1 MPDSPTPMDPMPPPF
16 ADGLAVRLTR
26 GLHGIFL
33 RHQFVR
39 YVLVGICNT
48 AFGYGVFALL
58 FYVGLDYRL
67 ASLLALLLGIVFS
80 FTTQGRIVFR
90 GATRITFVKFVVAW
104 AFMYLFNI
112 ALIAMMRRA
121 SIDTYLAGAIATVPV
136 TLVSYVV
143 LKFAVFGRPP
153 SAAREKPVG

>member
-1 MPDSPTPMDPMPPPF
+1 MPDSPKPMDPMPAF
-16 ADGLAVRLTR
+16 VDGPLLRVKR
-26 GLHGIFL
+26 GLHGVFL

-48 AFGYGVFALL
+48 AFSYGVFALL

-80 FTTQGRIVFR
+80 FTTQGTIVFR
-90 GATRITFVKFVVAW
+90 GATRVTFVKFVVAW
-104 AFMYLFNI
+104 GFMYLFNI

-136 TLVSYVV
+136 TLVSYLV

-153 SAAREKPVG
+153 SAVRGKPSG

>member
-1 MPDSPTPMDPMPPPF
+1 MPDSPKPMDPMPAF
-16 ADGLAVRLTR
+16 ADGPLLRVTR
-26 GLHGIFL
+26 GLHGVFL

-39 YVLVGICNT
+39 YVLVGIGNT
-48 AFGYGVFALL
+48 AFGYGIFALL

-80 FTTQGRIVFR
+80 FTTQGTIVFR
-90 GATRITFVKFVVAW
+90 GATRITFVKFVAAW
-104 AFMYLFNI
+104 ACMYLFNI

-153 SAAREKPVG
+153 SAVHENTSG